1 MGRTQ
6 ECESLSAQHSGKSL
20 NAVLAIALNISQ
32 ILGECNDDCKDCH
45 KHCNESAHNTRGGG
59 TFQYFKSDYIDSHRH
74 SESMLAEACRATY
87 AATAHSKT
95 RNSGEL
101 I

>member
-59 TFQYFKSDYIDSHRH
+59 PFSTSNQIISIRIDTLNPCSPRRVAPR
-74 SESMLAEACRATY
+74 MLPQ
-87 AATAHSKT
+87 
-95 RNSGEL
+95 L
-101 I
+101 IQKLGTVEN